1 MLLPEVS
8 NKPSA
13 NRGCVKSGAI
23 RCSVG
28 EENKQSLE
36 AMGNQVLL
44 PSQTLKYLLEDK
56 WKKYIKKQLFPK

>member
-1 MLLPEVS
+1 MRLPEVS
-8 NKPSA
+8 HEHRA
-13 NRGCVKSGAI
+13 NSGCVKSGVI
-23 RCSVG
+23 RCSVW

-44 PSQTLKYLLEDK
+44 PSQTLKYPPEDK